1 MSAFT
6 IKSVSFELMR
16 RLLAVTLL
24 CAGFDTGRATR
35 VDRPLEAMLPV
46 AAGGFIMGASAE
58 QQTAA
63 LRLCLDA
70 MTPRLQKA
78 CGPDVFATEGPAY
91 QVYLSAYAID
101 RVEVTVEAYRG
112 CVRAGVCSPAPLLGT
127 DPRFLQPR
135 LPITSVTWDEA
146 RRFCTWRGARLP
158 TEAEWERAARGTDG
172 RTWPWG
178 NLWRND
184 GANHGR
190 FTGAD
195 ELGPSQNLRMRP
207 DDSDG
212 WAFLAPVGS
221 YPDALSPVGAL
232 DMAGNASE
240 WTADVYHEDP
250 PQRMSTVNPH
260 GPAVGSLRTVRGG
273 SWRHPVLFLRTTTR
287 EAVAAD
293 ARSPEIGFR
302 CAR

>member
-1 MSAFT
+1 
-6 IKSVSFELMR
+6 
-16 RLLAVTLL
+16 
-24 CAGFDTGRATR
+24 
-35 VDRPLEAMLPV
+35 
-46 AAGGFIMGASAE
+46 
-58 QQTAA
+58 
-63 LRLCLDA
+63 
-70 MTPRLQKA
+70 
-78 CGPDVFATEGPAY
+78 
-91 QVYLSAYAID
+91 
-101 RVEVTVEAYRG
+101 
-112 CVRAGVCSPAPLLGT
+112 
-127 DPRFLQPR
+127 
-135 LPITSVTWDEA
+135 
-146 RRFCTWRGARLP
+146 
-158 TEAEWERAARGTDG
+158 
-172 RTWPWG
+172 
-178 NLWRND
+178 
-184 GANHGR
+184 
-190 FTGAD
+190 
-195 ELGPSQNLRMRP
+195 MRP